1 MSNGA
6 ANVYVVETQLP
17 SMTSLKKF
25 VFGKDVVE
33 LKAQVQTLK
42 EKNEAL
48 QEKALETVAGMRA
61 LASSLQTQ
69 VDEIANRR

>member
-1 MSNGA
+1 MATAG
-6 ANVYVVETQLP
+6 NVYVVETQLP
-17 SMTSLKKF
+17 GMTSFKKF

-33 LKAQVQTLK
+33 LRAQVQTLK

-48 QEKALETVAGMRA
+48 QEKALETVKDMRA